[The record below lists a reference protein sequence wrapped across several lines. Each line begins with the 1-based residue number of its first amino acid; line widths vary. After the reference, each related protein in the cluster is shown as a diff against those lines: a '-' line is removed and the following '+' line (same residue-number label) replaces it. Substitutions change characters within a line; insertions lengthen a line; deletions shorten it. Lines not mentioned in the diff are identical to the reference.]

1 MEKIL
6 KPFFEEDSS
15 YREIPI
21 AYLTYITTGS
31 TPETITIT
39 GYTGPVPMGKVSIPA
54 QINGIPVTAI
64 ADGTYPN
71 GVFENKGLTGV
82 IIPNSVTYIGECAF
96 AENQLT
102 SVTFMG
108 SGVSPLPTDFTNN
121 IGNLGTIYTG
131 AGTYTFNGATWTKM

>member
-54 QINGIPVTAI
+54 QINGIPVTA
-64 ADGTYPN
+64 
-71 GVFENKGLTGV
+71 
-82 IIPNSVTYIGECAF
+82 
-96 AENQLT
+96 
-102 SVTFMG
+102 
-108 SGVSPLPTDFTNN
+108 
-121 IGNLGTIYTG
+121 
-131 AGTYTFNGATWTKM
+131 